1 MKRVLV
7 IALLILTAC
16 GNSIHEN
23 IDEKMAEDTKQV
35 MDIVDKAYKEDR
47 DFTDREQAKLDDY
60 QLLYGAKDKVGDLTE
75 EESLLLLLVSN
86 DLIDRYDA
94 YSLMDSNKE
103 FYKITVDRINSVI
116 KTGEVNYG
124 TLK

>member
-1 MKRVLV
+1 MKRILV

-47 DFTDREQAKLDDY
+47 EFTEREQVKLDDY
-60 QLLYGAKDKVGDLTE
+60 QLLYGAKDKIGDLTE
-75 EESLLLLLVSN
+75 EESLLLLLVSG
-86 DLIDRYDA
+86 DLIDRYDT
-94 YSLMDSNKE
+94 YSLLDSNKE
-103 FYKITVDRINSVI
+103 FYDITVGRIDNVI
-116 KTGEVNYG
+116 KTGNVN
-124 TLK
+124 

>member
-1 MKRVLV
+1 MLKRVGEMKRTLLVL
-7 IALLILTAC
+7 LLLTAC
-16 GNSIHEN
+16 GIHEN

-60 QLLYGAKDKVGDLTE
+60 QLLYGAKEKDGQLTE
-75 EESLLLLLVSN
+75 EESLLLLLVSG
-86 DLIDRYDA
+86 DLIDRYDT

-103 FYKITVDRINSVI
+103 FYKITIDRINSVI
-116 KTGEVNYG
+116 KTGEVN
-124 TLK
+124 

>member
-1 MKRVLV
+1 MKRTLLVL
-7 IALLILTAC
+7 LLLTAC
-16 GNSIHEN
+16 GIHEN

-60 QLLYGAKDKVGDLTE
+60 QLLYGAKEKDGQLTE
-75 EESLLLLLVSN
+75 EESLLLLLVSG
-86 DLIDRYDA
+86 DLIDRYDT

-103 FYKITVDRINSVI
+103 FYKITIDRINSVI
-116 KTGEVNYG
+116 KTGEVN
-124 TLK
+124 